1 LTRPVSVGLAV
12 AATLAM
18 VGGVAFMTVERFGL
32 AGALFLSAS
41 IVIYARERWT

>member
-1 LTRPVSVGLAV
+1 MTRLVSVGLAV
-12 AATLAM
+12 VATLAM
-18 VGGVAFMTVERFGL
+18 AGGVALMTAERFGL